1 MKIGDKISITIEK
14 LIFGG
19 EGLGRVDNFPIFVPM
34 SVPGDEVEAEII
46 SLKKDYGRALITKIL
61 KPSEDRVADLDKVSF
76 EDFQG
81 CDYAMI
87 KYDKQLEYKKEIL
100 LETLGKISKIDM
112 AEVDFQGIIAAET
125 TTNYRN
131 KVAEP
136 FTKKDGKIITGFY
149 QKKSHDIF
157 EVEQN
162 ILRSRIADKITKKL
176 LKKLN
181 DGDFTVY
188 NEVNKTG
195 FLRYLLVRNNT
206 ENEVMVTVVINKTTQ
221 LRNLKN
227 VLLKLAEENK
237 EIISVYVSLKD
248 NDGNYILGEE
258 HRLMFGQEFIEEDI
272 NGIKFKIYPDSFFQ
286 VNSEQTVKLYDKAIE
301 YLGDSDD
308 KRIIDAFSG
317 TGTLGMLIAK
327 SARKVYCIESMESSV
342 ISAKKAAEENGIKN
356 IRFKL
361 GKVENKLS
369 EILKTTPIDGIIFDP
384 PRKGIDEM
392 TLKSVG
398 KNKIGRIVYI
408 SCNPSTFARDAKLL
422 SELGYK
428 LDKLTAVDMFPQ
440 THHIEVVGEFNRI

>member
-1 MKIGDKISITIEK
+1 MKIGDKINITIEK